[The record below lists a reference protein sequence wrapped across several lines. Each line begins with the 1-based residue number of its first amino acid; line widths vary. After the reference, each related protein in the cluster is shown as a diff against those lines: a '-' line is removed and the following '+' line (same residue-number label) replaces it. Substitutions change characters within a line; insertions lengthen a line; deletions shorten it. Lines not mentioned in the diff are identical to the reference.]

1 MGCFAGIESLLV
13 GLVII
18 IAVVAIVRILLAF
31 LPAPFGGTVIVQVVN
46 VILWAIVAIAV
57 IYIVFTL
64 LGCVLPL
71 RR

>member
-13 GLVII
+13 GLVIV
-18 IAVVAIVRILLAF
+18 IAVVAIVRILLAYF
-31 LPAPFGGTVIVQVVN
+31 PAPFGGSVLIQIINVVM
-46 VILWAIVAIAV
+46 WALVVCAV